1 MEPVGSKASVP
12 VAIEDPYLLFF
23 CDYCNRSWP
32 SIGWPF
38 YRPDNSNLCVITTW
52 MLSIPRARENKATSD
67 GQRKKLDFCFLL
79 KKKKYFFCCS
89 RRNARRPWRR
99 RPVPVASW
107 SMLPIIWSGVV
118 TILTFVHFQP
128 DYPHVL
134 AKRRSRRDTFFPPF
148 FRIMAAAAAGLFK
161 TCLSPESGS
170 SFVCLY
176 SPSHLVVR
184 SFWYNPVPHT
194 L

>member
-1 MEPVGSKASVP
+1 MAILPTRQLQSVRDYHVNVEYPEGPWKQSDVGRTAEKTWF
-12 VAIEDPYLLFF
+12 LF
-23 CDYCNRSWP
+23 S
-32 SIGWPF
+32 
-38 YRPDNSNLCVITTW
+38 
-52 MLSIPRARENKATSD
+52 
-67 GQRKKLDFCFLL
+67 L
-79 KKKKYFFCCS
+79 KKEKNIFFCCS

>member
-52 MLSIPRARENKATSD
+52 MLSIPRLRENKATSD

-79 KKKKYFFCCS
+79 KKKKIFFFCCS

-134 AKRRSRRDTFFPPF
+134 AKRRSRRDTFFST
-148 FRIMAAAAAGLFK
+148 L
-161 TCLSPESGS
+161 LSYHGS
-170 SFVCLY
+170 SSSRFIQNV
-176 SPSHLVVR
+176 LVTRKRV
-184 SFWYNPVPHT
+184 
-194 L
+194 